1 MKILHPDNN
10 EFKNLNE
17 LLNYK
22 KEGVFDLIPKEE
34 KEKLNTFLK
43 NFEDFRERKKQKIK
57 DPNLYKNLP
66 YSINDSSWK
75 SKQKDIQIVNK
86 ICGKRKELKI
96 LDFGGW
102 NGWMSNYLTSKG
114 HYLVVTDIFLDE
126 FDGLKA
132 IKHYNNPFIA
142 LQLLPNEIWRIQDTF
157 DLIIF
162 NRNFAYLENKEEI
175 LNDAKKLLTKNGII
189 ILTGLAIYN
198 SPEKIINSFKK
209 IEEEFIAHYNSP
221 FLLFKCKG
229 YLDKNDTTLLK
240 QNNFKIYKYSSFKYI
255 IKRIISRKSFN
266 NYYAILQNNNQ

>member
-57 DPNLYKNLP
+57 DPSLYNNLP

-132 IKHYNNPFIA
+132 IKYYNNSFIA
-142 LQLLPNEIWRIQDTF
+142 LQLLPNEIWRIQESF
-157 DLIIF
+157 DVIIF
-162 NRNFAYLENKEEI
+162 NRNFAYLENKERL
-175 LNDAKKLLTKNGII
+175 LNDAKKMLTKNGII
-189 ILTGLAIYN
+189 MLTGLAIYQF
-198 SPEKIINSFKK
+198 PEKIIYSLKK
-209 IEEEFIAHYNSP
+209 LEEEFINLYNSP
-221 FLLFKCKG
+221 FFLFKYKG
-229 YLDKNDTTLLK
+229 YLDNNDLK
-240 QNNFKIYKYSSFKYI
+240 YLKESGFNIYKYSFFKHL

-266 NYYAILQNNNQ
+266 NYYAILQK

>member
-10 EFKNLNE
+10 EYKNLNE

-34 KEKLNTFLK
+34 KERLNTFLK

-57 DPNLYKNLP
+57 ETHLYNNLP
-66 YSINDSSWK
+66 YSISDSSWK
-75 SKQKDIQIVNK
+75 SKQKDLTIIRDLTKNK
-86 ICGKRKELKI
+86 TNLKI
-96 LDFGGW
+96 LDFGAW
-102 NGWMSNYLTSKG
+102 NGWLSNQLSAKNHTLTA
-114 HYLVVTDIFLDE
+114 TDIFVDE

-132 IKHYNNPFIA
+132 LKHYNNKFIA
-142 LQLLPNEIWRIQDTF
+142 MQLLPNEIWRIQERF
-157 DLIIF
+157 DVIIF
-162 NRNFAYLENKEEI
+162 NRNFAYLEDKEQI
-175 LNDAKKLLTKNGII
+175 LKDAKKILTKDGII

-209 IEEEFIAHYNSP
+209 IEEEFINIYKSP

-229 YLDKNDTTLLK
+229 YLDKKDTTLLK
-240 QNNFKIYKYSSFKYI
+240 ENNFKIYKYSSFKYI

-266 NYYAILQNNNQ
+266 TFYAVYKNQVT